1 MYPRRTPISHE
12 VSQRINY
19 LNRIRRLGVYHAR
32 IKFGEFGPSLTEPVE
47 PEYRPLPHGV
57 TIDAKLGAYE
67 EGFYSIAIKYLPRD
81 EAVAITNIRVN
92 ADYARYLNFLRGLPT
107 REPTPREQ
115 IHPEIPLPAV
125 LQHPTPREPDYGS
138 TPIARFYGYQG
149 PRSHPRSRGQSTVT
163 EQSTSVATRNV
174 VVRSLLEN
182 ERRREAEVIEQ
193 EVGAEDTEDI
203 TEVETNFSIR
213 TNDSETIIQ
222 EESEV
227 EETVKGESEESGST
241 SSEEFIL
248 SINEREF

>member
-1 MYPRRTPISHE
+1 M
-12 VSQRINY
+12 
-19 LNRIRRLGVYHAR
+19 
-32 IKFGEFGPSLTEPVE
+32 
-47 PEYRPLPHGV
+47 LP
-57 TIDAKLGAYE
+57 
-67 EGFYSIAIKYLPRD
+67 
-81 EAVAITNIRVN
+81 
-92 ADYARYLNFLRGLPT
+92 
-107 REPTPREQ
+107 
-115 IHPEIPLPAV
+115 
-125 LQHPTPREPDYGS
+125 PREPDYGS

-149 PRSHPRSRGQSTVT
+149 PRSHPRSRGQSTVA
-163 EQSTSVATRNV
+163 EQSTSLATRNV

-193 EVGAEDTEDI
+193 EVGAEGTDI

-241 SSEEFIL
+241 TSEEFIL